1 MDEKKNSIVVIW
13 TSRDRDVALE
23 VVFPYTLNSKLR
35 EWWKDITLVVWGP
48 STKLLSHDIELQEYI
63 KKIKE
68 SGVTIEACKA
78 CADHYGLSGKIAELG
93 INVRYMGEATTEY
106 IKEGRSIIT
115 Y

>member
-13 TSRDRDVALE
+13 TSKDRDVALE

-35 EWWKDITLVVWGP
+35 EWWNEVTLVVWGP
-48 STKLLSHDIELQEYI
+48 STKLLSHDIELQKYI
-63 KKIKE
+63 KKIRE
-68 SGVTIEACKA
+68 SGVVLEACKA
-78 CADHYGLSGKIAELG
+78 CADNYGVSSKMEELG
-93 INVRYMGEATTEY
+93 INVRYMGEATTGY

>member
-23 VVFPYTLNSKLR
+23 VAFPYILNSKLR
-35 EWWKDITLVVWGP
+35 EWWEDITLVVWGP
-48 STKLLSHDIELQEYI
+48 STKLLSNDIELQNYI
-63 KKIKE
+63 KKRE

-78 CADHYGLSGKIAELG
+78 CADHYGLSGKIEELG